1 MVKVLE
7 ILVTIAL
14 LKGAY
19 YDSQLG
25 IVPAA
30 IDLLLCLAMMV
41 WEIERGIKEN
51 EQARKRKAIKHLRA

>member
-7 ILVTIAL
+7 ILIVISL

-19 YDSQLG
+19 YDSQCG

-30 IDLLLCLAMMV
+30 IDLLVCLAVMV
-41 WEIERGIKEN
+41 FEIRRGVKEN
-51 EQARKRKAIKHLRA
+51 EKARKGKAL

>member
-7 ILVTIAL
+7 ILIVISL

-19 YDSQLG
+19 YDAAAG
-25 IVPAA
+25 IIPAA
-30 IDLLLCLAMMV
+30 IDLLVCLSMML

-51 EQARKRKAIKHLRA
+51 EKCNHCKISERR

>member
-19 YDSQLG
+19 YDAAAG
-25 IVPAA
+25 VVPAA
-30 IDLLLCLAMMV
+30 IDLLICLAVMV
-41 WEIERGIKEN
+41 WEIERGIREN
-51 EQARKRKAIKHLRA
+51 GNCK